1 MFAFSCR
8 PKTDAHFRRVATL
21 HDNTADR
28 QAETCNTHSHDW
40 PRLQLTSLES
50 HNSGTSGNW
59 VWARARV
66 PGQTAA
72 TRATNV
78 IDQKCNAWLPRNRT
92 TAIPEWFFEVDQGSF
107 SWLFDTLL
115 QGNQRECYTWH
126 SKSPMSRFTAGYTP
140 ATTPI
145 HSLAHLFCCFFSA
158 YAYLWLWPF
167 GFAGLCVQWII
178 RQASTQSTLQLA
190 RRTKPASHVY
200 LPQLWVE
207 VRLWRLLN
215 SHVET
220 TVASL
225 TGKNRSK
232 IK

>member
-59 VWARARV
+59 VWARAGV

-92 TAIPEWFFEVDQGSF
+92 TAIPEWFFEVEQGSS
-107 SWLFDTLL
+107 SWLLDTLL

-126 SKSPMSRFTAGYTP
+126 SKSPIPRLRQGILLQLHPFIVWLIYFVVFFQR
-140 ATTPI
+140 I
-145 HSLAHLFCCFFSA
+145 HICDFDRLDLRV
-158 YAYLWLWPF
+158 
-167 GFAGLCVQWII
+167 CVQWII
-178 RQASTQSTLQLA
+178 RQACTPSTLQLA

>member
-40 PRLQLTSLES
+40 PRLRLTSLES

-92 TAIPEWFFEVDQGSF
+92 TAIPEWFFEVDQGS
-107 SWLFDTLL
+107 SSGLFDTLL
-115 QGNQRECYTWH
+115 QGNRRESNTWH
-126 SKSPMSRFTAGYTP
+126 SKSPIPCLTAVYPP

-145 HSLAHLFCCFFSA
+145 HSLAHLFFCFFSA

-167 GFAGLCVQWII
+167 GFAGLCAMNHPPSLYPKYSPVSPKNK
-178 RQASTQSTLQLA
+178 ASQPRLFATIVGWSSPLAAVELA
-190 RRTKPASHVY
+190 RRD
-200 LPQLWVE
+200 W
-207 VRLWRLLN
+207 
-215 SHVET
+215 
-220 TVASL
+220 
-225 TGKNRSK
+225 
-232 IK
+232 